1 MLLEEE
7 ELSGVNRVPGT
18 WHLRTQ
24 APAQT
29 SQQPLPP
36 KPKAARYKLQRKK
49 LHPAVR
55 MGIPCLPQV
64 YGQGLRW
71 EQSAT
76 ELSLVGTVG
85 TAGPLL

>member
-1 MLLEEE
+1 MVLTESLERGI
-7 ELSGVNRVPGT
+7 SG
-18 WHLRTQ
+18 LR
-24 APAQT
+24 
-29 SQQPLPP
+29 LPP
-36 KPKAARYKLQRKK
+36 KPKAARHKLQRKK

-76 ELSLVGTVG
+76 ELSLVGTTG
-85 TAGPLL
+85 PAGPLL